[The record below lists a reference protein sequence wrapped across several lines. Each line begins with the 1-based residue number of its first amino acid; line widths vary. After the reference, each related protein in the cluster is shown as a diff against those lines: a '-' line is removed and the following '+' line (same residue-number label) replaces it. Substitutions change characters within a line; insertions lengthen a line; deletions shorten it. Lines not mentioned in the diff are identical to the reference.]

1 MTWHWY
7 FTIFGD
13 VFKFH
18 ALQTRQQVKFS
29 SAKGTQSY
37 PVLPTVYISNRFI
50 RRKLYTEFKA
60 NL

>member
-50 RRKLYTEFKA
+50 
-60 NL
+60 